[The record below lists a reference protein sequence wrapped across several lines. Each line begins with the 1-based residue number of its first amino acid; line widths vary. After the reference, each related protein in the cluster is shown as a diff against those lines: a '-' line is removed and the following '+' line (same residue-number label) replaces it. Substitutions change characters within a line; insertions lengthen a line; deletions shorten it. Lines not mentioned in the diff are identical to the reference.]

1 MIQILKPI
9 AMRRVRACAPFLS
22 MGVVALS
29 LLTVPLAGQSDSR
42 ETAPPPDAASVML
55 MPGDGLQIGIWRELS
70 HSGEFIVDEHGNLT
84 LPLLGTVP
92 VSGIHIDTVRARLI
106 EAYKVDLR
114 NPSITIRPLRR
125 IYVLG
130 EVNRPGLQALDPTL
144 SLAGAV
150 AIAGGASPFGDLRRL
165 TIVRDGRE
173 LSANPGLDT
182 DLVSVGIMSGDQIFV
197 GRRSW
202 WERNAPFVASTVLG
216 VAGIVVA
223 ILR

>member
-1 MIQILKPI
+1 MIQTLTPK
-9 AMRRVRACAPFLS
+9 ATRLVRTLPAFL
-22 MGVVALS
+22 GIGTVAVAL
-29 LLTVPLAGQSDSR
+29 LAAPAAGQSGAD
-42 ETAPPPDAASVML
+42 EATLPDPATVTL
-55 MPGDGLQIGIWRELS
+55 MPGDGLQIGIWREPDL
-70 HSGEFIVDEHGNLT
+70 SGEFIVDEHGNVT
-84 LPLLGTVP
+84 LPLLGTVY
-92 VSGIHIDTVRARLI
+92 VAGIPIDTVRAQLI
-106 EAYKVDLR
+106 DAYQVDLR

-130 EVNRPGLQALDPTL
+130 DVNRPGLQALDPTL

-150 AIAGGASPFGDLRRL
+150 AIAGGSSPLGDLRRL
-165 TIVRDGRE
+165 TIIRDGRE
-173 LSANPGLDT
+173 LGTNLGPEM

-202 WERNAPFVASTVLG
+202 WERNAPFVTSTVLG